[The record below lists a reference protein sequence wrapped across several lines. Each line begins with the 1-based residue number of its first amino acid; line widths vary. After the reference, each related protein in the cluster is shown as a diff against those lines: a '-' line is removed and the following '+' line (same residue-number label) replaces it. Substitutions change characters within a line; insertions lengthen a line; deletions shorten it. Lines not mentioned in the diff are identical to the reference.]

1 MFCDAILL
9 HFNSFNTW
17 NINVMWLRERHFVIT
32 RSDRQ
37 QQDQNNASPL
47 LQFILTSYSLKKGGT
62 LFPVQKLNMRIWTP
76 LPGFDDLNQWV
87 GFLDLQWWHAVL
99 RECQNYSLGKLK
111 YQTLFPSCLI
121 VKVTCNIQLCVFLP
135 GKFIFQYKYITH
147 SFWTDEFRW
156 VSLLQHQIC
165 HPCSDTGKA
174 LGQCKWGGWRSEG
187 IKQFNF
193 LRKLVKVDRFNKNC
207 EDKPNGW
214 KKCWWISAGQR
225 PEWRT
230 CRMKRT

>member
-111 YQTLFPSCLI
+111 YHTWFPCCHI
-121 VKVTCNIQLCVFLP
+121 VNWLTIYNFVFFSLASSSININISHVHFGQMNSDGCRFCNT
-135 GKFIFQYKYITH
+135 KSATH
-147 SFWTDEFRW
+147 SKTLE
-156 VSLLQHQIC
+156 
-165 HPCSDTGKA
+165 
-174 LGQCKWGGWRSEG
+174 
-187 IKQFNF
+187 
-193 LRKLVKVDRFNKNC
+193 
-207 EDKPNGW
+207 
-214 KKCWWISAGQR
+214 
-225 PEWRT
+225 
-230 CRMKRT
+230 KR